1 MPHQLSK
8 LKKKNIDV
16 DSHLTFNERL
26 LYLVIILCDKDRYGK
41 KKKYQVAYILERNLK
56 LERIVAN
63 KMTNKYM
70 IQYEDVINTKEVK

>member
-1 MPHQLSK
+1 M
-8 LKKKNIDV
+8 
-16 DSHLTFNERL
+16 

>member
-1 MPHQLSK
+1 MRDCCIWSLFYVTK
-8 LKKKNIDV
+8 IGMV
-16 DSHLTFNERL
+16 
-26 LYLVIILCDKDRYGK
+26 K